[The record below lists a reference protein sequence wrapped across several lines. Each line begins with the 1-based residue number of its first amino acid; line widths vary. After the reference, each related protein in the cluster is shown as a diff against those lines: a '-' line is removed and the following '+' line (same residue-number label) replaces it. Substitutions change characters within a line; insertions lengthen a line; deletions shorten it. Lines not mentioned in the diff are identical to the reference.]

1 MKKYLLYIL
10 LLFCTALQAADF
22 AAYKIKGQFI
32 GGWIYPHDASI
43 IKPLTKGP
51 VLGGEIAFELGSDG
65 SKQWQ
70 KDFNMPDVGF
80 ALQVLDLGNP
90 EITGQMISLYPYINI
105 PMVNSEKI
113 RFNAKMGMGAAF
125 ATKPCDL
132 EAAIADPRAI
142 KQKAGEY
149 NFAIGGVFN
158 FAIAAGL
165 NIEVPVHKN
174 ISLTADVMFNHIS
187 SASTSQ
193 PNAGLNMFNGYLG
206 VKYLFNE
213 LGVRNC
219 RTSESRSKTCFDY
232 AERSRQSPLGNE
244 ELGVKDFAVTE
255 PIDVLMTEGNNSSD
269 LKNEELK
276 FKRWSGEVILS
287 GGFKKLYYK
296 DNKYFGTTSLNLE
309 GYYHTCRQH
318 RIGLGLDLFY
328 DGAYAQTVTQDASGK
343 YYWTDENTYF
353 GRTFTPNNNFENKL
367 RLGLNIANELTIG
380 KFGIFFHLG
389 LYLYDPVKNMEP
401 GGDILTALNNGETPK
416 KKGLF
421 YAYDID
427 KEDGWNYFRLGVKYH
442 ITKSFLVN
450 LSFKT
455 HLQKVEFFELGV
467 GYSF

>member
-43 IKPLTKGP
+43 IKPITKGP
-51 VLGGEIAFELGSDG
+51 VLGGEIAFELASDG

-70 KDFNMPDVGF
+70 KDFNMPDLGF

-132 EAAIADPRAI
+132 DAAIADPRAI
-142 KQKAGEY
+142 KQKAADY

-158 FAIAAGL
+158 FAISAGL

-174 ISLTADVMFNHIS
+174 VSLTADVMFNHIS

-193 PNAGLNMFNGYLG
+193 PNSGLNMFNGYLG
-206 VKYLFNE
+206 LKYLM
-213 LGVRNC
+213 
-219 RTSESRSKTCFDY
+219 
-232 AERSRQSPLGNE
+232 ERRKEKGEITP
-244 ELGVKDFAVTE
+244 
-255 PIDVLMTEGNNSSD
+255 NSS
-269 LKNEELK
+269 LFPNGHQHVLTPNSL
-276 FKRWSGEVILS
+276 KRWSGEVILS
-287 GGFKKLYYK
+287 GGVKKLYYK
-296 DNKYFGTTSLNLE
+296 DEKYFGTASLNVE

-328 DGAYAQTVTQDASGK
+328 DGAYAQTVAQDASGK
-343 YYWTDENTYF
+343 YYWTRENTQF

-380 KFGIFFHLG
+380 KVGIFFHFG

-401 GGDILTALNNGETPK
+401 GGEILQALNSGETPK
-416 KKGLF
+416 KKGF
-421 YAYDID
+421 IYPYDID
-427 KEDGWNYFRLGVKYH
+427 KEDGWNYFRIGAKYH
-442 ITKSFLVN
+442 FTEHFLVN

-467 GYSF
+467 GYAF

>member
-10 LLFCTALQAADF
+10 LLFCTDLQAADF
-22 AAYKIKGQFI
+22 APYKIKGQFI

-51 VLGGEIAFELGSDG
+51 VLGGEIAFELASDG

-70 KDFNMPDVGF
+70 KDFNMPDLGF

-142 KQKAGEY
+142 KQKAAEY

-158 FAIAAGL
+158 FAISAGL

-174 ISLTADVMFNHIS
+174 VSLTADVMFNHIS

-206 VKYLFNE
+206 LKYLFNE
-213 LGVRNC
+213 ELEIR
-219 RTSESRSKTCFDY
+219 
-232 AERSRQSPLGNE
+232 NE
-244 ELGVKDFAVTE
+244 ELTNNTNYNIPNKQETNNQTQIKTDKEHST
-255 PIDVLMTEGNNSSD
+255 PNSS
-269 LKNEELK
+269 LLIPNLM
-276 FKRWSGEVILS
+276 KRWSGEVILS

-296 DNKYFGTTSLNLE
+296 DTKYFGTASLNLE

-318 RIGLGLDLFY
+318 RIGVGLDLFY
-328 DGAYAQTVTQDASGK
+328 DGAYAQTVAQDASGK

-380 KFGIFFHLG
+380 KFGIFAHFG
-389 LYLYDPVKNMEP
+389 IYLYDPVKNMEP
-401 GGDILTALNNGETPK
+401 GGEILEALNKGETTK
-416 KKGLF
+416 KKGVF
-421 YAYDID
+421 YPYDIN
-427 KEDGWNYFRLGVKYH
+427 KEDGWNYFRIGVKYH
-442 ITKSFLVN
+442 FTEHFLVN

-455 HLQKVEFFELGV
+455 HLQKVEFFELGL
-467 GYSF
+467 GYAF

>member
-1 MKKYLLYIL
+1 MRKYILYIL

-22 AAYKIKGQFI
+22 APYKIKGQFI

-51 VLGGEIAFELGSDG
+51 VLGGEIAFELASDG

-70 KDFNMPDVGF
+70 KDFNMPDLGF

-142 KQKAGEY
+142 KQKAADY

-158 FAIAAGL
+158 FAISAGL

-174 ISLTADVMFNHIS
+174 VSLTADVMFNHIS

-206 VKYLFNE
+206 LKYLMERRNE
-213 LGVRNC
+213 KGEMRKIDETKSV
-219 RTSESRSKTCFDY
+219 
-232 AERSRQSPLGNE
+232 AELVEAPNGIE
-244 ELGVKDFAVTE
+244 I
-255 PIDVLMTEGNNSSD
+255 PNS
-269 LKNEELK
+269 L
-276 FKRWSGEVILS
+276 KRWSGEVILS

-296 DNKYFGTTSLNLE
+296 DTKYFGTASLNLE

-318 RIGLGLDLFY
+318 RIGVGLDLFY
-328 DGAYAQTVTQDASGK
+328 DGAYAQTVAQDASGK

-380 KFGIFFHLG
+380 KFGIFAHFG
-389 LYLYDPVKNMEP
+389 IYLYDPVKNMEP
-401 GGDILTALNNGETPK
+401 GGEILEALNKGETPK
-416 KKGLF
+416 KKGVF
-421 YAYDID
+421 YPYDIN
-427 KEDGWNYFRLGVKYH
+427 KEDGWNYFRIGVKYH
-442 ITKSFLVN
+442 FTEHFLVN

-455 HLQKVEFFELGV
+455 HLQKVEFFELGL
-467 GYSF
+467 GYAF

>member
-22 AAYKIKGQFI
+22 APYKIKGQFI

-51 VLGGEIAFELGSDG
+51 VLGGEIAFELASDG

-70 KDFNMPDVGF
+70 KDFNMPDLGF

-132 EAAIADPRAI
+132 DAAIADPRAI
-142 KQKAGEY
+142 KQKAADY

-158 FAIAAGL
+158 FAISAGL

-174 ISLTADVMFNHIS
+174 VSLTADVMFNHIS

-213 LGVRNC
+213 EKLLAPLVISGGTRENS
-219 RTSESRSKTCFDY
+219 SELD
-232 AERSRQSPLGNE
+232 SPL
-244 ELGVKDFAVTE
+244 VCTE
-255 PIDVLMTEGNNSSD
+255 IPNS
-269 LKNEELK
+269 L
-276 FKRWSGEVILS
+276 KRWSGEVILS

-296 DNKYFGTTSLNLE
+296 DTKYFGTASLNLE

-318 RIGLGLDLFY
+318 RIGVGLDLFY
-328 DGAYAQTVTQDASGK
+328 DGAYAQTVAQDASGK

-380 KFGIFFHLG
+380 KFGIFAHFG
-389 LYLYDPVKNMEP
+389 IYLYDPVKNMEP
-401 GGDILTALNNGETPK
+401 GGEILQALNKGETPK
-416 KKGLF
+416 KKGVF
-421 YAYDID
+421 YPYDIN
-427 KEDGWNYFRLGVKYH
+427 KEDGWNYFRIGVKYH
-442 ITKSFLVN
+442 FTEHFLVN

-455 HLQKVEFFELGV
+455 HLQKVEFFELGL
-467 GYSF
+467 GYAF

>member
-1 MKKYLLYIL
+1 MANATEEKSS
-10 LLFCTALQAADF
+10 F

-51 VLGGEIAFELGSDG
+51 VLGGEIAFELASDG
-65 SKQWQ
+65 SKQWH
-70 KDFNMPDVGF
+70 KDFNMPDLGF

-113 RFNAKMGMGAAF
+113 RFNAKMGMGAAS

-142 KQKAGEY
+142 KQKAADY

-158 FAIAAGL
+158 VAVSAGV

-174 ISLTADVMFNHIS
+174 VSLTADFMFNHFS

-193 PNAGLNMFNGYLG
+193 PNSGFNMFNGYVG
-206 VKYLFNE
+206 VKYLINKKKLLAPLVISGGTRDNSSE
-213 LGVRNC
+213 L
-219 RTSESRSKTCFDY
+219 D
-232 AERSRQSPLGNE
+232 SPLVG
-244 ELGVKDFAVTE
+244 TE
-255 PIDVLMTEGNNSSD
+255 IPNSS
-269 LKNEELK
+269 LT
-276 FKRWSGEVILS
+276 KRWSGEVILS
-287 GGFKKLYYK
+287 GGVKKLYYK
-296 DNKYFGTTSLNLE
+296 DDKYWGTASLNLE

-328 DGAYAQTVTQDASGK
+328 DGAYAQTVAQDASGK
-343 YYWTDENTYF
+343 YYWTKENTQF

-380 KFGIFFHLG
+380 KVGIFAHVG
-389 LYLYDPVKNMEP
+389 IYLYDPVKNMEP
-401 GGDILTALNNGETPK
+401 GGEILEALNKGETPK

-442 ITKSFLVN
+442 ITKDFLVN

>member
-1 MKKYLLYIL
+1 MKKYILYIL

-22 AAYKIKGQFI
+22 APYKIKGQFI

-51 VLGGEIAFELGSDG
+51 VLGGEIAFELASDG

-70 KDFNMPDVGF
+70 KDFNMPDLGF

-90 EITGQMISLYPYINI
+90 QITGQMISLYPYVNI

-113 RFNAKMGMGAAF
+113 RFNAKMGMGAVF

-142 KQKAGEY
+142 KQKAAEY

-158 FAIAAGL
+158 FAISAGM

-174 ISLTADVMFNHIS
+174 VSLTADVMFNHIS

-193 PNAGLNMFNGYLG
+193 PNAGLNMFNGYVGL
-206 VKYLFNE
+206 KYLINE
-213 LGVRNC
+213 LGVR
-219 RTSESRSKTCFDY
+219 S
-232 AERSRQSPLGNE
+232 E
-244 ELGVKDFAVTE
+244 ELGVNNKGETT
-255 PIDVLMTEGNNSSD
+255 PNSS
-269 LKNEELK
+269 LLTPNSL
-276 FKRWSGEVILS
+276 KRWSGEVILS

-296 DNKYFGTTSLNLE
+296 DTKYFGTASLNLE

-318 RIGLGLDLFY
+318 RIGVGLDLFY
-328 DGAYAQTVTQDASGK
+328 DGAYAQTVAQDASGK

-380 KFGIFFHLG
+380 KVGIFAHFGI
-389 LYLYDPVKNMEP
+389 YLYDPVKNMEP
-401 GGDILTALNNGETPK
+401 GGEILQALNKGETPK

-421 YAYDID
+421 YPYDIN
-427 KEDGWNYFRLGVKYH
+427 KEDGWNYFRIGVKYH
-442 ITKSFLVN
+442 FTKHFLVN

-455 HLQKVEFFELGV
+455 HLQKVEFFELGL
-467 GYSF
+467 GYAF

>member
-1 MKKYLLYIL
+1 MRRYLLYIL
-10 LLFCTALQAADF
+10 LVLSTVANATEDKSFT
-22 AAYKIKGQFI
+22 AYKVKGQFI

-51 VLGGEIAFELGSDG
+51 VLGGELAFELASDG
-65 SKQWQ
+65 SKQWH
-70 KDFNMPDVGF
+70 KDFNMPDLGF

-125 ATKPCDL
+125 CTKPCDL

-142 KQKAGEY
+142 KQKAADY

-158 FAIAAGL
+158 FAISAGL

-174 ISLTADVMFNHIS
+174 VSLTADVMFNHFS

-213 LGVRNC
+213 EKLLAPLVISGGTRENS
-219 RTSESRSKTCFDY
+219 SELD
-232 AERSRQSPLGNE
+232 SPL
-244 ELGVKDFAVTE
+244 VCTE
-255 PIDVLMTEGNNSSD
+255 IPNS
-269 LKNEELK
+269 L
-276 FKRWSGEVILS
+276 KRWSGEVILS

-296 DNKYFGTTSLNLE
+296 DNKYFGTASLNLE

-328 DGAYAQTVTQDASGK
+328 DGAYAQTVAQDASGK
-343 YYWTDENTYF
+343 YYWTKENTHF

-380 KFGIFFHLG
+380 KVGVFLQVG

-401 GGDILTALNNGETPK
+401 GGEILEALNKGETPK

-442 ITKSFLVN
+442 ITKDFLVN

-455 HLQKVEFFELGV
+455 HLQKVEFLELGL
-467 GYSF
+467 GYAF

>member
-1 MKKYLLYIL
+1 MKKYILYIL

-43 IKPLTKGP
+43 IKPITKGP
-51 VLGGEIAFELGSDG
+51 VLGGEIAFELASDG

-70 KDFNMPDVGF
+70 KDFNMPDLGF

-132 EAAIADPRAI
+132 DAAIADPRAI
-142 KQKAGEY
+142 KQKAADY

-158 FAIAAGL
+158 FAISAGL

-174 ISLTADVMFNHIS
+174 VSLTADVMYNHIS

-206 VKYLFNE
+206 LKYLFNE
-213 LGVRNC
+213 ELEIR
-219 RTSESRSKTCFDY
+219 
-232 AERSRQSPLGNE
+232 NE
-244 ELGVKDFAVTE
+244 EYSI
-255 PIDVLMTEGNNSSD
+255 PNS
-269 LKNEELK
+269 K
-276 FKRWSGEVILS
+276 FQIPNLEKRWSGEVILS
-287 GGFKKLYYK
+287 GGVKKLYYK
-296 DNKYFGTTSLNLE
+296 DEKYFGTASLNVE

-328 DGAYAQTVTQDASGK
+328 DGAYAQTVAQDTSGK
-343 YYWTDENTYF
+343 YYWTRENTQF

-380 KFGIFFHLG
+380 KVGIFFHFG

-401 GGDILTALNNGETPK
+401 GGEILQALNSGETPK
-416 KKGLF
+416 KKGF
-421 YAYDID
+421 IYPYDID
-427 KEDGWNYFRLGVKYH
+427 KEDGWNYFRIGAKYH
-442 ITKSFLVN
+442 FTEHFLVN

-467 GYSF
+467 GYAF

>member
-1 MKKYLLYIL
+1 MKKYILYIL

-43 IKPLTKGP
+43 IKPITKGP
-51 VLGGEIAFELGSDG
+51 VLGGEIAFELASDG

-70 KDFNMPDVGF
+70 KDFNMPDLGF

-132 EAAIADPRAI
+132 DAAIADPRAI
-142 KQKAGEY
+142 KQKAADY

-158 FAIAAGL
+158 FAISAGL

-174 ISLTADVMFNHIS
+174 VSLTADVMYNHIS

-206 VKYLFNE
+206 LKYLFNE
-213 LGVRNC
+213 ELEIR
-219 RTSESRSKTCFDY
+219 
-232 AERSRQSPLGNE
+232 NE
-244 ELGVKDFAVTE
+244 EYSI
-255 PIDVLMTEGNNSSD
+255 PNSSFHIPN
-269 LKNEELK
+269 LM
-276 FKRWSGEVILS
+276 KRWSGEVILS
-287 GGFKKLYYK
+287 GGVKKLYYK
-296 DNKYFGTTSLNLE
+296 DEKYFGTASLNVE

-328 DGAYAQTVTQDASGK
+328 DGAYAQTVAQDASGK
-343 YYWTDENTYF
+343 YYWTRENTQF

-380 KFGIFFHLG
+380 KVGIFFHFG

-401 GGDILTALNNGETPK
+401 GGEILQALNSGETPK
-416 KKGLF
+416 KKGF
-421 YAYDID
+421 IYPYHID
-427 KEDGWNYFRLGVKYH
+427 KEDGWNYFRIGAKYH
-442 ITKSFLVN
+442 FTEHFLVN

-467 GYSF
+467 GYAF

>member
-1 MKKYLLYIL
+1 MRRYLLFIL
-10 LLFCTALQAADF
+10 LALAIVANATEDKSF
-22 AAYKIKGQFI
+22 AAYKVKGQFI

-51 VLGGEIAFELGSDG
+51 VLGGELAFELASDG
-65 SKQWQ
+65 SKQWH
-70 KDFNMPDVGF
+70 KDFNMPDLGF

-90 EITGQMISLYPYINI
+90 EITGQIISLYPYINI

-142 KQKAGEY
+142 KQKAADY

-158 FAIAAGL
+158 FAVSAGL

-174 ISLTADVMFNHIS
+174 VSLTADVMYNHIS

-193 PNAGLNMFNGYLG
+193 PNSGFNMFNGYLG
-206 VKYLFNE
+206 LKYLI
-213 LGVRNC
+213 
-219 RTSESRSKTCFDY
+219 
-232 AERSRQSPLGNE
+232 NE
-244 ELGVKDFAVTE
+244 ELLAPLKETE
-255 PIDVLMTEGNNSSD
+255 TPNSS
-269 LKNEELK
+269 LLTPNS

-287 GGFKKLYYK
+287 GGVKKLYYK
-296 DNKYFGTTSLNLE
+296 DDKYWGTASLNLE

-328 DGAYAQTVTQDASGK
+328 DGAYAQTVAQDASGK
-343 YYWTDENTYF
+343 YYWTKENTQF

-380 KFGIFFHLG
+380 KVGIFLHVG

-401 GGDILTALNNGETPK
+401 GGEILEALNKGETPK

-442 ITKSFLVN
+442 FTKDFLVN

-455 HLQKVEFFELGV
+455 HLQKVEFFELGL

>member
-43 IKPLTKGP
+43 IKPITKGP
-51 VLGGEIAFELGSDG
+51 VLGGEIAFELASDG

-70 KDFNMPDVGF
+70 KDFNMPDLGF

-132 EAAIADPRAI
+132 DAAIADPRAI
-142 KQKAGEY
+142 KQKAADY

-158 FAIAAGL
+158 FAISAGL

-174 ISLTADVMFNHIS
+174 VSLTADVMFNHIS

-206 VKYLFNE
+206 LKYLINE
-213 LGVRNC
+213 LGVR
-219 RTSESRSKTCFDY
+219 S
-232 AERSRQSPLGNE
+232 E
-244 ELGVKDFAVTE
+244 ELGVKGNA
-255 PIDVLMTEGNNSSD
+255 EG
-269 LKNEELK
+269 NEELPLK
-276 FKRWSGEVILS
+276 GASLGRQVSEERSDGDACKWSGEVILS
-287 GGFKKLYYK
+287 GGVKKLYYK
-296 DNKYFGTTSLNLE
+296 DEKYFGTASLNVE

-318 RIGLGLDLFY
+318 RIGVGLDLFY
-328 DGAYAQTVTQDASGK
+328 DGAYAQTVAQDASGK

-380 KFGIFFHLG
+380 KVGVFFHFG

-401 GGDILTALNNGETPK
+401 GGEILQALNSGETPK
-416 KKGLF
+416 KKGF
-421 YAYDID
+421 IYPYDID
-427 KEDGWNYFRLGVKYH
+427 KEDGWNYFRIGAKYH
-442 ITKSFLVN
+442 FTEHFLVN

-455 HLQKVEFFELGV
+455 HLQKVEFFELGL
-467 GYSF
+467 GYAF

>member
-1 MKKYLLYIL
+1 MIA
-10 LLFCTALQAADF
+10 TVASATEVNTSF

-43 IKPLTKGP
+43 IKPLSKGP
-51 VLGGEIAFELGSDG
+51 VLGGEIAFELASDG

-70 KDFNMPDVGF
+70 KDFNMPDLGF
-80 ALQVLDLGNP
+80 ALQVLDLSNP
-90 EITGQMISLYPYINI
+90 DITGQMISLYPYINI

-113 RFNAKMGMGAAF
+113 CFNAKLGMGAAF
-125 ATKPCDL
+125 ATKPCDIDS
-132 EAAIADPRAI
+132 AIADPRAI
-142 KQKAGEY
+142 KQKAADY

-158 FAIAAGL
+158 FAISAGL

-174 ISLTADVMFNHIS
+174 ISLTADVMYNHFS

-193 PNAGLNMFNGYLG
+193 PNAGLNMFNGYIGL
-206 VKYLFNE
+206 KYLFNE
-213 LGVRNC
+213 ELEIR
-219 RTSESRSKTCFDY
+219 
-232 AERSRQSPLGNE
+232 NE
-244 ELGVKDFAVTE
+244 ENST
-255 PIDVLMTEGNNSSD
+255 PNSS
-269 LKNEELK
+269 LLTPNSL
-276 FKRWSGEVILS
+276 KRWSGEVILS

-296 DNKYFGTTSLNLE
+296 DSKYFGTASLNLE

-318 RIGLGLDLFY
+318 RIGVGLDLFY
-328 DGAYAQTVTQDASGK
+328 DGAYAQTVAQDASGK

-380 KFGIFFHLG
+380 KFGIFAHFG
-389 LYLYDPVKNMEP
+389 IYLYDPVKNMEP
-401 GGDILTALNNGETPK
+401 GGEILQALNKGETPK

-421 YAYDID
+421 YPYDID
-427 KEDGWNYFRLGVKYH
+427 KEDGWNYFRIGVKYH
-442 ITKSFLVN
+442 FTEHFLVN

-467 GYSF
+467 GYAF

>member
-1 MKKYLLYIL
+1 MIA
-10 LLFCTALQAADF
+10 TVASAAEVNTSF

-43 IKPLTKGP
+43 IKPITKGP
-51 VLGGEIAFELGSDG
+51 VLGGEIAFELASDG

-70 KDFNMPDVGF
+70 KDFNMPDLGF

-132 EAAIADPRAI
+132 DAAIADPRAI
-142 KQKAGEY
+142 KQKAADY

-158 FAIAAGL
+158 FAISAGL

-174 ISLTADVMFNHIS
+174 VSLTADVMYNHIS

-193 PNAGLNMFNGYLG
+193 PNSGLNMFNGYLG
-206 VKYLFNE
+206 LKYLINE
-213 LGVRNC
+213 LGVR
-219 RTSESRSKTCFDY
+219 S
-232 AERSRQSPLGNE
+232 E
-244 ELGVKDFAVTE
+244 ELGVKGNA
-255 PIDVLMTEGNNSSD
+255 EG
-269 LKNEELK
+269 NEELPLK
-276 FKRWSGEVILS
+276 GASLGSQVSEERSEGDACKWSGEVILS
-287 GGFKKLYYK
+287 GGVKKLYYK
-296 DNKYFGTTSLNLE
+296 DEKYFGTASLNVE

-328 DGAYAQTVTQDASGK
+328 DGAYAQTVAQDASGM
-343 YYWTDENTYF
+343 YYWTRENTQF

-380 KFGIFFHLG
+380 KVGIFFHFG

-401 GGDILTALNNGETPK
+401 GGEILQALNSGETPK
-416 KKGLF
+416 KKGF
-421 YAYDID
+421 IYPYDID
-427 KEDGWNYFRLGVKYH
+427 KEDGWNYFRIGAKYH
-442 ITKSFLVN
+442 FTEHFLVN
-450 LSFKT
+450 ISFKT

-467 GYSF
+467 GYAF

>member
-22 AAYKIKGQFI
+22 TPYKIKGQFI

-51 VLGGEIAFELGSDG
+51 VLGGEIAFELASDG

-70 KDFNMPDVGF
+70 KDFNMPDLGF

-142 KQKAGEY
+142 KQKAADY

-158 FAIAAGL
+158 FAISAGL

-174 ISLTADVMFNHIS
+174 VSLTADVMFNHIS

-206 VKYLFNE
+206 LKYLFNE
-213 LGVRNC
+213 EKLLAPLVISGGTRENS
-219 RTSESRSKTCFDY
+219 SELD
-232 AERSRQSPLGNE
+232 SPL
-244 ELGVKDFAVTE
+244 VCTE
-255 PIDVLMTEGNNSSD
+255 IPNS
-269 LKNEELK
+269 L
-276 FKRWSGEVILS
+276 KRWSGEVILS

-296 DNKYFGTTSLNLE
+296 DTKYFGTASLNLE

-318 RIGLGLDLFY
+318 RIGVGLDLFY
-328 DGAYAQTVTQDASGK
+328 DGAYTQTVAQDASGK

-380 KFGIFFHLG
+380 KFGIFAHFG
-389 LYLYDPVKNMEP
+389 IYLYDPVKNMEP
-401 GGDILTALNNGETPK
+401 GGEILQALNKGETPK
-416 KKGLF
+416 KKGVF
-421 YAYDID
+421 YPYDIN
-427 KEDGWNYFRLGVKYH
+427 KEDGWNYFRIGVKYH
-442 ITKSFLVN
+442 FTEHFLVN

-467 GYSF
+467 GYAF

>member
-22 AAYKIKGQFI
+22 APYKIKGQFI

-51 VLGGEIAFELGSDG
+51 VLGGEIAFELASDG

-70 KDFNMPDVGF
+70 KDFNMPDLGF

-90 EITGQMISLYPYINI
+90 KITGQMISLYPYINI

-142 KQKAGEY
+142 KQKAAEY

-158 FAIAAGL
+158 FAISAGL

-174 ISLTADVMFNHIS
+174 VSLTADVMFNHIS

-193 PNAGLNMFNGYLG
+193 PNAGLNMFNGYVGL
-206 VKYLFNE
+206 KYLFNE
-213 LGVRNC
+213 ELEIR
-219 RTSESRSKTCFDY
+219 
-232 AERSRQSPLGNE
+232 NE
-244 ELGVKDFAVTE
+244 ELTNNTNYNIPNKQETNNQTKTQIKTDKEHST
-255 PIDVLMTEGNNSSD
+255 PNSS
-269 LKNEELK
+269 LLIPNLM
-276 FKRWSGEVILS
+276 KRWSGEVILS

-296 DNKYFGTTSLNLE
+296 DTKYFDTASLNLE

-318 RIGLGLDLFY
+318 RIGVGLDLFY
-328 DGAYAQTVTQDASGK
+328 DGAYAQTVAQDASGK

-380 KFGIFFHLG
+380 KFGIFAHFG
-389 LYLYDPVKNMEP
+389 IYLYDPVKNMEP
-401 GGDILTALNNGETPK
+401 GGEILQALNKGETPK
-416 KKGLF
+416 KKGVF
-421 YAYDID
+421 YPYDIN
-427 KEDGWNYFRLGVKYH
+427 KEDGWNYFRIGVKYH
-442 ITKSFLVN
+442 FTEHFLVN

-455 HLQKVEFFELGV
+455 HLQKVEFFELGL
-467 GYSF
+467 GYAF

>member
-51 VLGGEIAFELGSDG
+51 VLGGEIAFELASDG

-70 KDFNMPDVGF
+70 KDFNMPDLGF

-90 EITGQMISLYPYINI
+90 QITGQMISLYPYVNI

-132 EAAIADPRAI
+132 DAAIADPRAI
-142 KQKAGEY
+142 KQKAAEY

-158 FAIAAGL
+158 FAISAGL

-174 ISLTADVMFNHIS
+174 VSLTADVMFNHIS

-193 PNAGLNMFNGYLG
+193 PNAGFNMFNGYLG
-206 VKYLFNE
+206 LKYLINE
-213 LGVRNC
+213 LGVR
-219 RTSESRSKTCFDY
+219 S
-232 AERSRQSPLGNE
+232 E
-244 ELGVKDFAVTE
+244 ELGVNNKGETT
-255 PIDVLMTEGNNSSD
+255 PNSS
-269 LKNEELK
+269 LLTPNSL
-276 FKRWSGEVILS
+276 KRWSGEVILS

-296 DNKYFGTTSLNLE
+296 DTKYFGTASLNLE

-318 RIGLGLDLFY
+318 RIGVGLDLFY
-328 DGAYAQTVTQDASGK
+328 DGAYAQTVAQDASGK

-380 KFGIFFHLG
+380 KVGIFAHFGI
-389 LYLYDPVKNMEP
+389 YLYDPVKNMEP
-401 GGDILTALNNGETPK
+401 GGEILQALNKGETPK

-421 YAYDID
+421 YPYDIN
-427 KEDGWNYFRLGVKYH
+427 KEDGWNYFRIGVKYH
-442 ITKSFLVN
+442 FTKHFLVN

-455 HLQKVEFFELGV
+455 HLQKVEFFELGL
-467 GYSF
+467 GYAF

>member
-22 AAYKIKGQFI
+22 APYKIKGQFI

-51 VLGGEIAFELGSDG
+51 VLGGEIAFELASDG

-70 KDFNMPDVGF
+70 KDFNMPDLGF

-142 KQKAGEY
+142 KQKAADY

-158 FAIAAGL
+158 FAISAGL

-174 ISLTADVMFNHIS
+174 VSLTADVMFNHIS

-193 PNAGLNMFNGYLG
+193 PNAGLNMFNVYLG

-213 LGVRNC
+213 ELEIR
-219 RTSESRSKTCFDY
+219 
-232 AERSRQSPLGNE
+232 NE
-244 ELGVKDFAVTE
+244 ELTNNTNYNIPNKQETNNQTQIKTDKEHST
-255 PIDVLMTEGNNSSD
+255 PNSS
-269 LKNEELK
+269 LLIPNLM
-276 FKRWSGEVILS
+276 KRWSGEVILS

-296 DNKYFGTTSLNLE
+296 DTKYFGTASLNLE

-318 RIGLGLDLFY
+318 RIGVGLDLFY
-328 DGAYAQTVTQDASGK
+328 DGAYAQTVAQDASGK

-380 KFGIFFHLG
+380 KFGIFAHFG
-389 LYLYDPVKNMEP
+389 IYLYDPVKNMEP
-401 GGDILTALNNGETPK
+401 GGEILQALNKGETPK
-416 KKGLF
+416 KKGVF
-421 YAYDID
+421 YPYDIN
-427 KEDGWNYFRLGVKYH
+427 KEDGWNYFRIGVKYH
-442 ITKSFLVN
+442 FTEHFLVN

-455 HLQKVEFFELGV
+455 HLQKVEFFELGL
-467 GYSF
+467 GYAF

>member
-1 MKKYLLYIL
+1 MKKHLLFIL
-10 LLFCTALQAADF
+10 LALATVANATEEKSSF
-22 AAYKIKGQFI
+22 AAYKVKGQFI
-32 GGWIYPHDASI
+32 GGWIFPHDESI

-51 VLGGEIAFELGSDG
+51 VLGGELAFELTSDG

-70 KDFNMPDVGF
+70 RDFNMPDLGF

-142 KQKAGEY
+142 KQKAADY

-158 FAIAAGL
+158 FAVSAGV

-174 ISLTADVMFNHIS
+174 ISLTADVMYNHFS

-193 PNAGLNMFNGYLG
+193 PNSGFNMFNGYLG
-206 VKYLFNE
+206 LKYLINE
-213 LGVRNC
+213 LGV
-219 RTSESRSKTCFDY
+219 SS
-232 AERSRQSPLGNE
+232 E
-244 ELGVKDFAVTE
+244 ELGVK
-255 PIDVLMTEGNNSSD
+255 GNKELPHRGSS
-269 LKNEELK
+269 LGRQVSEEQSDGDACA
-276 FKRWSGEVILS
+276 WSGEVILS
-287 GGFKKLYYK
+287 GGVKKLYYK
-296 DNKYFGTTSLNLE
+296 DDKYWGTASLNLE

-318 RIGLGLDLFY
+318 RIGVGLDLFY
-328 DGAYAQTVTQDASGK
+328 DGAYAQTVAQDASGK
-343 YYWTDENTYF
+343 YYWTKENTQF
-353 GRTFTPNNNFENKL
+353 GKTFTPNNNFENKL

-380 KFGIFFHLG
+380 KVGIFLHVG

-401 GGDILTALNNGETPK
+401 GGEILEALNKGETPK

-442 ITKSFLVN
+442 FTKDFLVN

-455 HLQKVEFFELGV
+455 HLQKVEFLELGL

>member
-51 VLGGEIAFELGSDG
+51 VLGGEIAFELASDG

-70 KDFNMPDVGF
+70 KDFNMPDLGF

-90 EITGQMISLYPYINI
+90 QITGQMISLYPYINI

-132 EAAIADPRAI
+132 DAAIADPRAI
-142 KQKAGEY
+142 KQKAADY

-158 FAIAAGL
+158 FAISAGM

-174 ISLTADVMFNHIS
+174 VSLTADVMFNHIS

-213 LGVRNC
+213 EKLLAPLVISGGTRENS
-219 RTSESRSKTCFDY
+219 SELD
-232 AERSRQSPLGNE
+232 SPL
-244 ELGVKDFAVTE
+244 VCTE
-255 PIDVLMTEGNNSSD
+255 IPNS
-269 LKNEELK
+269 L
-276 FKRWSGEVILS
+276 KRWSGEVILS

-296 DNKYFGTTSLNLE
+296 DSKYFGTASLNLE

-318 RIGLGLDLFY
+318 RIGVGLDLFY
-328 DGAYAQTVTQDASGK
+328 DGAYAQTVAQDASGK

-380 KFGIFFHLG
+380 KFGIFAHFG
-389 LYLYDPVKNMEP
+389 IYLYDPVKNMEP
-401 GGDILTALNNGETPK
+401 GSEILQALNKGETPK
-416 KKGLF
+416 KKGVF
-421 YAYDID
+421 YPYDIN
-427 KEDGWNYFRLGVKYH
+427 KEDGWNYFRIGVKYH
-442 ITKSFLVN
+442 FTEHFLVN

-455 HLQKVEFFELGV
+455 HLQKVEFFELGL
-467 GYSF
+467 GYAF

>member
-1 MKKYLLYIL
+1 MIA
-10 LLFCTALQAADF
+10 TVASAAEVNTSF

-43 IKPLTKGP
+43 IKPITKGP
-51 VLGGEIAFELGSDG
+51 VLGGEIAFELASDG

-70 KDFNMPDVGF
+70 KDFNMPDLGF

-132 EAAIADPRAI
+132 DAAIADPRAI
-142 KQKAGEY
+142 KQKAADY

-158 FAIAAGL
+158 FAISAGL

-174 ISLTADVMFNHIS
+174 VSLTADVMYNHIS

-213 LGVRNC
+213 EKLLAPLVISGGTRENS
-219 RTSESRSKTCFDY
+219 SELD
-232 AERSRQSPLGNE
+232 SPL
-244 ELGVKDFAVTE
+244 VCTE
-255 PIDVLMTEGNNSSD
+255 IPNS
-269 LKNEELK
+269 L
-276 FKRWSGEVILS
+276 KRWSGEVILS
-287 GGFKKLYYK
+287 GGVKKLYYK
-296 DNKYFGTTSLNLE
+296 DEKYFGTASLNVE
-309 GYYHTCRQH
+309 GYYHTCHQH

-328 DGAYAQTVTQDASGK
+328 DGAYAQTVAQDTSGK
-343 YYWTDENTYF
+343 YYWTRENTQF

-380 KFGIFFHLG
+380 KVGIFFHFG

-401 GGDILTALNNGETPK
+401 GGEILQALNSGETPK
-416 KKGLF
+416 KKGF
-421 YAYDID
+421 IYPYDID
-427 KEDGWNYFRLGVKYH
+427 KEDGWNYFRIGAKYH
-442 ITKSFLVN
+442 FTEHFLVN

-455 HLQKVEFFELGV
+455 HLQKVEFFELGL
-467 GYSF
+467 GYAF

>member
-22 AAYKIKGQFI
+22 APYKIKGQFI

-51 VLGGEIAFELGSDG
+51 VLGGEIAFELATDG

-70 KDFNMPDVGF
+70 KDFNMPDLGF

-90 EITGQMISLYPYINI
+90 QITGQMISLYPYINI

-132 EAAIADPRAI
+132 DAAIADPRAI
-142 KQKAGEY
+142 KQKAAEY

-158 FAIAAGL
+158 FAISAGL

-174 ISLTADVMFNHIS
+174 VSLTADVMFNHIS

-193 PNAGLNMFNGYLG
+193 PNSGFNMFNGYLG
-206 VKYLFNE
+206 LKYLFNE
-213 LGVRNC
+213 EKLLAPLVISGGTRENS
-219 RTSESRSKTCFDY
+219 SELD
-232 AERSRQSPLGNE
+232 SPL
-244 ELGVKDFAVTE
+244 VCTE
-255 PIDVLMTEGNNSSD
+255 IPNLM
-269 LKNEELK
+269 
-276 FKRWSGEVILS
+276 KRWSGEVILS

-296 DNKYFGTTSLNLE
+296 DTKYFGTASLNLE

-318 RIGLGLDLFY
+318 RIGVGLDLFY
-328 DGAYAQTVTQDASGK
+328 DGAYAQTVAQDASGK

-367 RLGLNIANELTIG
+367 GLGLNIANELTIG
-380 KFGIFFHLG
+380 KVGIFAHFGI
-389 LYLYDPVKNMEP
+389 YLYDPVKNMEP
-401 GGDILTALNNGETPK
+401 GGEILQALNKGETPK

-421 YAYDID
+421 YPYDIN
-427 KEDGWNYFRLGVKYH
+427 KEDGWNYFRIGVKYH
-442 ITKSFLVN
+442 FTEHFLVN

-467 GYSF
+467 GYAF

>member
-1 MKKYLLYIL
+1 MRRYLLYIL
-10 LLFCTALQAADF
+10 LFLATTTSAKEVNTSF

-43 IKPLTKGP
+43 IKPITKGP
-51 VLGGEIAFELGSDG
+51 VLGGEIAFELASDG

-70 KDFNMPDVGF
+70 KDFNMPDLGF

-90 EITGQMISLYPYINI
+90 DITGQMISLYPYINI

-113 RFNAKMGMGAAF
+113 RFNAKIGGGPAF
-125 ATKPCDL
+125 CTKPCDL
-132 EAAIADPRAI
+132 DAAIADPRAI

-158 FAIAAGL
+158 FAISAGM
-165 NIEVPVHKN
+165 NIEVPVHKD
-174 ISLTADVMFNHIS
+174 ISLTADVMFNHFS

-193 PNAGLNMFNGYLG
+193 PNSGFNMFNGYLG

-213 LGVRNC
+213 ELEIR
-219 RTSESRSKTCFDY
+219 
-232 AERSRQSPLGNE
+232 NE
-244 ELGVKDFAVTE
+244 ELTNNIDNNIADKQETNNQTKKQIKTDKE
-255 PIDVLMTEGNNSSD
+255 NPIPNSKFLIPN
-269 LKNEELK
+269 LK
-276 FKRWSGEVILS
+276 KRWSGEVILS
-287 GGFKKLYYK
+287 GGLKKLYYK
-296 DNKYFGTTSLNLE
+296 DSKYFGTASLNLE

-328 DGAYAQTVTQDASGK
+328 DGAYAQTVAQDASGK

-353 GRTFTPNNNFENKL
+353 GRTFTPNDDFKNKL

-380 KFGIFFHLG
+380 RVGIFFHFG
-389 LYLYDPVKNMEP
+389 IYLYDPVKNMEP
-401 GGDILTALNNGETPK
+401 GGEILKALNNGETPE

-421 YAYDID
+421 YTYDID

-442 ITKSFLVN
+442 FTKNFLVN

-455 HLQKVEFFELGV
+455 HLQKVEFFELGL
-467 GYSF
+467 GYAF

>member
-1 MKKYLLYIL
+1 MKKYILFIL
-10 LLFCTALQAADF
+10 LIISSVAHANTADSIF
-22 AAYKIKGQFI
+22 TAYKIKGQFI

-51 VLGGEIAFELGSDG
+51 VLGGEIAFELASDG

-70 KDFNMPDVGF
+70 KDFNMPDLGF

-90 EITGQMISLYPYINI
+90 EIIGQMISLYPYVNI

-132 EAAIADPRAI
+132 DAAIADPRAI
-142 KQKAGEY
+142 KQKTADY

-158 FAIAAGL
+158 FAISAGL

-174 ISLTADVMFNHIS
+174 VSLTADVMFNHIS

-193 PNAGLNMFNGYLG
+193 PNSGFNMFNGYLG
-206 VKYLFNE
+206 VKYLINE
-213 LGVRNC
+213 EKLLAPLVISGGTRENS
-219 RTSESRSKTCFDY
+219 SELD
-232 AERSRQSPLGNE
+232 SPL
-244 ELGVKDFAVTE
+244 VCTE
-255 PIDVLMTEGNNSSD
+255 IPNSS
-269 LKNEELK
+269 LP
-276 FKRWSGEVILS
+276 KRWSGEVILS

-296 DNKYFGTTSLNLE
+296 DSKYWGTASLNIE

-318 RIGLGLDLFY
+318 RIGVGLDLFY
-328 DGAYAQTVTQDASGK
+328 DGAYAQTVAQDASGK

-380 KFGIFFHLG
+380 KVGIFAHIG

-401 GGDILTALNNGETPK
+401 GGEILEALNKGETPK
-416 KKGLF
+416 KKGLI
-421 YAYDID
+421 YPYDIN
-427 KEDGWNYFRLGVKYH
+427 KEDGWNYFRIGVKYH
-442 ITKSFLVN
+442 FTEHFLLN

-467 GYSF
+467 GYAF

>member
-22 AAYKIKGQFI
+22 APYKIKGQFI

-70 KDFNMPDVGF
+70 KDFNMPDLGF

-90 EITGQMISLYPYINI
+90 QITGQMISLYPYINI

-132 EAAIADPRAI
+132 DAAIADPRAI
-142 KQKAGEY
+142 KQKAADY

-158 FAIAAGL
+158 FAISAGL

-174 ISLTADVMFNHIS
+174 VSLTADVMFNHIS

-206 VKYLFNE
+206 LKYLINE
-213 LGVRNC
+213 LGVR
-219 RTSESRSKTCFDY
+219 S
-232 AERSRQSPLGNE
+232 E
-244 ELGVKDFAVTE
+244 ELGVKGNA
-255 PIDVLMTEGNNSSD
+255 EG
-269 LKNEELK
+269 NEELPLK
-276 FKRWSGEVILS
+276 GASLGREVSEERSDGDACKWSGEVILS

-296 DNKYFGTTSLNLE
+296 DTKYFGTASLNLE

-318 RIGLGLDLFY
+318 RIGVGLDLFY
-328 DGAYAQTVTQDASGK
+328 DGAYAQTVAQDASGK

-367 RLGLNIANELTIG
+367 RFGLNIANELTIG
-380 KFGIFFHLG
+380 KFGIFAHFG
-389 LYLYDPVKNMEP
+389 IYLYDPVKNMEP
-401 GGDILTALNNGETPK
+401 GGEILQALNKGETPK
-416 KKGLF
+416 KKGVF
-421 YAYDID
+421 YPYDIN
-427 KEDGWNYFRLGVKYH
+427 KEDGWNYFRIGVKYH
-442 ITKSFLVN
+442 FTEHFLVN

-455 HLQKVEFFELGV
+455 HLQKVEFFELGL
-467 GYSF
+467 GYAF

>member
-1 MKKYLLYIL
+1 MIA
-10 LLFCTALQAADF
+10 TAASATEVNTSF

-43 IKPLTKGP
+43 IKPLSKGP
-51 VLGGEIAFELGSDG
+51 VLGGEIAFELASDG

-70 KDFNMPDVGF
+70 KDFNMPDLGF

-125 ATKPCDL
+125 ATKPCDV

-142 KQKAGEY
+142 KQKAGDY

-174 ISLTADVMFNHIS
+174 LSLTADVMYNHFS

-193 PNAGLNMFNGYLG
+193 PNSGFNMFNGYLG
-206 VKYLFNE
+206 LKYLMERRNE
-213 LGVRNC
+213 KGEI
-219 RTSESRSKTCFDY
+219 T
-232 AERSRQSPLGNE
+232 P
-244 ELGVKDFAVTE
+244 
-255 PIDVLMTEGNNSSD
+255 NSS
-269 LKNEELK
+269 LLTPNSL
-276 FKRWSGEVILS
+276 KRWSGEVILS
-287 GGFKKLYYK
+287 GGVKELYYK
-296 DNKYFGTTSLNLE
+296 DTKYFGTASLNLE

-318 RIGLGLDLFY
+318 RIGVGLDLFY
-328 DGAYAQTVTQDASGK
+328 DGAYAQTVAQNEAGK

-380 KFGIFFHLG
+380 KFGIFAHFG
-389 LYLYDPVKNMEP
+389 IYLYDPVKNMEP
-401 GGDILTALNNGETPK
+401 GGEILQALNKGETPK
-416 KKGLF
+416 KKGF
-421 YAYDID
+421 IYPYDID
-427 KEDGWNYFRLGVKYH
+427 KEDGWNYFRIGVKYH
-442 ITKSFLVN
+442 FTPNFLVN

-455 HLQKVEFFELGV
+455 HLQKVEFFELGI

>member
-1 MKKYLLYIL
+1 MIA
-10 LLFCTALQAADF
+10 TVASAAEVNTSF

-43 IKPLTKGP
+43 IKPITKGP
-51 VLGGEIAFELGSDG
+51 VLGGEIAFELASDG

-70 KDFNMPDVGF
+70 KDFNMPDLGF

-132 EAAIADPRAI
+132 DAAIADPRAI
-142 KQKAGEY
+142 KQKAADY

-158 FAIAAGL
+158 FAISAGL

-174 ISLTADVMFNHIS
+174 VSLTADVMYNHIS

-213 LGVRNC
+213 EKLLAPLVISGGTRENS
-219 RTSESRSKTCFDY
+219 SELD
-232 AERSRQSPLGNE
+232 SPL
-244 ELGVKDFAVTE
+244 VCTE
-255 PIDVLMTEGNNSSD
+255 IPNS
-269 LKNEELK
+269 L
-276 FKRWSGEVILS
+276 KRWSGEVILS
-287 GGFKKLYYK
+287 GGVKKLYYK
-296 DNKYFGTTSLNLE
+296 DEKYFGTASLNVE

-328 DGAYAQTVTQDASGK
+328 DGAYAQTVAQDTSGK
-343 YYWTDENTYF
+343 YYWTRENTQF

-380 KFGIFFHLG
+380 KVGIFFHFG

-401 GGDILTALNNGETPK
+401 GGEILQALNSGETPK
-416 KKGLF
+416 KKGF
-421 YAYDID
+421 IYPYDID
-427 KEDGWNYFRLGVKYH
+427 KEDGWNYFRIGAKYH
-442 ITKSFLVN
+442 FTEHFLVN

-467 GYSF
+467 GYAF

>member
-1 MKKYLLYIL
+1 MRKYIL
-10 LLFCTALQAADF
+10 FILLMIATVASAAEVNTSF

-43 IKPLTKGP
+43 IKPITKGP
-51 VLGGEIAFELGSDG
+51 VLGGEIAFELASDG

-70 KDFNMPDVGF
+70 KDFNMPDLGF

-132 EAAIADPRAI
+132 DAAIADPRAI
-142 KQKAGEY
+142 KQKAADY

-158 FAIAAGL
+158 FAISAGL

-174 ISLTADVMFNHIS
+174 VSLTADVMYNHIS

-213 LGVRNC
+213 EKLLAPLVISGGTRENS
-219 RTSESRSKTCFDY
+219 SELD
-232 AERSRQSPLGNE
+232 SPL
-244 ELGVKDFAVTE
+244 VCTE
-255 PIDVLMTEGNNSSD
+255 IPNS
-269 LKNEELK
+269 L
-276 FKRWSGEVILS
+276 KRWSGEVILS
-287 GGFKKLYYK
+287 GGVKKLYYK
-296 DNKYFGTTSLNLE
+296 DEKYFGTASLNVE
-309 GYYHTCRQH
+309 GYYHTCHQH

-328 DGAYAQTVTQDASGK
+328 DGAYAQTVAQDTSGK
-343 YYWTDENTYF
+343 YYWTRENTQF

-380 KFGIFFHLG
+380 KVGIFFHFG

-401 GGDILTALNNGETPK
+401 GGEILQALNSGETPK
-416 KKGLF
+416 KKGF
-421 YAYDID
+421 IYPYDID
-427 KEDGWNYFRLGVKYH
+427 KEDGWNYFRIGAKYH
-442 ITKSFLVN
+442 FTEHFLVN

-455 HLQKVEFFELGV
+455 HLQKVEFFELGL
-467 GYSF
+467 GYAF

>member
-1 MKKYLLYIL
+1 MRKYIL
-10 LLFCTALQAADF
+10 FILLMIATAASATEVNTSF
-22 AAYKIKGQFI
+22 AAYKIKGQFT

-43 IKPLTKGP
+43 IKPLAKGP
-51 VLGGEIAFELGSDG
+51 VLGGEIAFELATNG
-65 SKQWQ
+65 SKQWH
-70 KDFNMPDVGF
+70 KDFNMPDLGF

-90 EITGQMISLYPYINI
+90 EIMGQMISLYPYINI

-113 RFNAKMGMGAAF
+113 RFNAKLGMGAGF
-125 ATKPCDL
+125 CTKPCDV

-142 KQKAGEY
+142 KQKAGDY

-158 FAIAAGL
+158 FAVYAGV

-174 ISLTADVMFNHIS
+174 ISLTADIAYNHFS

-193 PNAGLNMFNGYLG
+193 PNAGLNMFNGSLG
-206 VKYLFNE
+206 VKYLINE
-213 LGVRNC
+213 LGVR
-219 RTSESRSKTCFDY
+219 S
-232 AERSRQSPLGNE
+232 E
-244 ELGVKDFAVTE
+244 ELGVKDFAITE
-255 PIDVLMTEGNNSSD
+255 PVDVLMTEGNHSSD

-296 DNKYFGTTSLNLE
+296 DDKYFGTASLNLE

-318 RIGLGLDLFY
+318 RIGVGLDLFY
-328 DGAYAQTVTQDASGK
+328 DGAYAQTAAQDAAGK
-343 YYWTDENTYF
+343 YYWTDDNTSF

-380 KFGIFFHLG
+380 KVGIFAHLG
-389 LYLYDPVKNMEP
+389 IYLYDPVKNMEP
-401 GGDILTALNNGETPK
+401 GGEILEALNKGETPK

-421 YAYDID
+421 YPYDIN
-427 KEDGWNYFRLGVKYH
+427 KEDGWNYFRIGVKYH
-442 ITKSFLVN
+442 FTEHFLVN

-467 GYSF
+467 GYAF

>member
-1 MKKYLLYIL
+1 MRKYILYIL

-22 AAYKIKGQFI
+22 APYKIKGQFI

-51 VLGGEIAFELGSDG
+51 VLGGEIAFELASDG

-70 KDFNMPDVGF
+70 KDFNMPDLGF

-113 RFNAKMGMGAAF
+113 RFNAKIGMGAAF

-132 EAAIADPRAI
+132 DAAIADPRAI
-142 KQKAGEY
+142 KQKAADY

-158 FAIAAGL
+158 FAISAGL

-174 ISLTADVMFNHIS
+174 VSLTADVMFNHIS

-213 LGVRNC
+213 EKLLAPLVISGGTRENS
-219 RTSESRSKTCFDY
+219 SELD
-232 AERSRQSPLGNE
+232 SPL
-244 ELGVKDFAVTE
+244 VCTE
-255 PIDVLMTEGNNSSD
+255 IPNLM
-269 LKNEELK
+269 
-276 FKRWSGEVILS
+276 KRWSGEVILS

-296 DNKYFGTTSLNLE
+296 DTKYFGTASLNLE

-318 RIGLGLDLFY
+318 RIGVGLDLFY
-328 DGAYAQTVTQDASGK
+328 DGAYAQTVAQDASGK

-380 KFGIFFHLG
+380 KFGIFAHFG
-389 LYLYDPVKNMEP
+389 IYLYDPVKNMEP
-401 GGDILTALNNGETPK
+401 GGEILEALNKGETPK
-416 KKGLF
+416 KKGVF
-421 YAYDID
+421 YPYDIN
-427 KEDGWNYFRLGVKYH
+427 KEDGWNYFRIGVKYH
-442 ITKSFLVN
+442 FTEHFLVN

-455 HLQKVEFFELGV
+455 HLQKVEFFELGL
-467 GYSF
+467 GYAF

>member
-10 LLFCTALQAADF
+10 LLFCTVLQAADF

-43 IKPLTKGP
+43 IKPITKGP
-51 VLGGEIAFELGSDG
+51 VLGGEIAFELASDG

-70 KDFNMPDVGF
+70 KDFNMPDLGF

-90 EITGQMISLYPYINI
+90 EIIGQMISLYPYINI

-132 EAAIADPRAI
+132 DAAIADPRAI
-142 KQKAGEY
+142 KQKAADY

-158 FAIAAGL
+158 FAISAGL

-174 ISLTADVMFNHIS
+174 VSLTADVMYNHIS

-193 PNAGLNMFNGYLG
+193 PNSGLNMFNGYLG
-206 VKYLFNE
+206 LKYLINE

-219 RTSESRSKTCFDY
+219 RASESRSKTCFDY

-244 ELGVKDFAVTE
+244 ELGVR
-255 PIDVLMTEGNNSSD
+255 S
-269 LKNEELK
+269 EELGVEVK
-276 FKRWSGEVILS
+276 GEIDSPNNQTTESPKKWSGEVILS
-287 GGFKKLYYK
+287 GGVKKLYYK
-296 DNKYFGTTSLNLE
+296 DEKYFGTASLNVE

-318 RIGLGLDLFY
+318 RIGVGLDLFY
-328 DGAYAQTVTQDASGK
+328 DGAYAQTVAQDASGK

-380 KFGIFFHLG
+380 KVGIFFHFG

-401 GGDILTALNNGETPK
+401 GGEILQALNSGETPK
-416 KKGLF
+416 KKGF
-421 YAYDID
+421 IYPYDID
-427 KEDGWNYFRLGVKYH
+427 KEDGWNYFRIGAKYH
-442 ITKSFLVN
+442 FTEHFLVN

-467 GYSF
+467 GYAF

>member
-1 MKKYLLYIL
+1 MRKYLLYIL

-22 AAYKIKGQFI
+22 APYKIKGQFI

-51 VLGGEIAFELGSDG
+51 VLGGEIAFELASDG

-70 KDFNMPDVGF
+70 KDFNMPDLGF

-90 EITGQMISLYPYINI
+90 QITGQMISLYPYINI

-132 EAAIADPRAI
+132 DAAIADPRAI
-142 KQKAGEY
+142 KQKAADY

-158 FAIAAGL
+158 FAISAGL

-174 ISLTADVMFNHIS
+174 VSLTADVMFNHIS

-206 VKYLFNE
+206 LKYLFNE
-213 LGVRNC
+213 ELEIR
-219 RTSESRSKTCFDY
+219 
-232 AERSRQSPLGNE
+232 NE
-244 ELGVKDFAVTE
+244 ELTNNTNYNIPNKQETNNQIKTQIKTE
-255 PIDVLMTEGNNSSD
+255 KEHSTPNSS
-269 LKNEELK
+269 LLTPHSL
-276 FKRWSGEVILS
+276 KRWSGEVILS

-296 DNKYFGTTSLNLE
+296 DTKYFGTASLNLE

-318 RIGLGLDLFY
+318 RIGVGLDLFY
-328 DGAYAQTVTQDASGK
+328 DGAYAQTVAQDASGK

-353 GRTFTPNNNFENKL
+353 GRTFTANNNFENKL

-380 KFGIFFHLG
+380 KVGIFFHFG

-401 GGDILTALNNGETPK
+401 GGEILEALNKGETPK
-416 KKGLF
+416 KKGF
-421 YAYDID
+421 IYPYDIN
-427 KEDGWNYFRLGVKYH
+427 KEDGWNYFRLGMKYH
-442 ITKSFLVN
+442 FTEHFLVN

-467 GYSF
+467 GYAF

>member
-1 MKKYLLYIL
+1 MIA
-10 LLFCTALQAADF
+10 TVASAAEVNTSF

-43 IKPLTKGP
+43 IKPITKGP
-51 VLGGEIAFELGSDG
+51 VLGGEIAFELASDG

-70 KDFNMPDVGF
+70 KDFNMPDLGF

-132 EAAIADPRAI
+132 DAAIADPRAI
-142 KQKAGEY
+142 KQKAADY

-158 FAIAAGL
+158 FAISAGL

-174 ISLTADVMFNHIS
+174 VSLTADVMYNHIS

-193 PNAGLNMFNGYLG
+193 PNSGLNMFNGYLG
-206 VKYLFNE
+206 VKYLINE
-213 LGVRNC
+213 LGVR
-219 RTSESRSKTCFDY
+219 S
-232 AERSRQSPLGNE
+232 E
-244 ELGVKDFAVTE
+244 ELGVNNKGVDDESVGTHGSCVRKKGDSQNNE
-255 PIDVLMTEGNNSSD
+255 LNTDKTNKGEITPNSS
-269 LKNEELK
+269 LLTPNSL
-276 FKRWSGEVILS
+276 KRWSGEVILS
-287 GGFKKLYYK
+287 GGVKKLYYK
-296 DNKYFGTTSLNLE
+296 DEKYFGTASLNVE

-328 DGAYAQTVTQDASGK
+328 DGAYAQTVAQDTSGK
-343 YYWTDENTYF
+343 YYWTRENTQF

-380 KFGIFFHLG
+380 KVGIFFHFG

-401 GGDILTALNNGETPK
+401 GGEILQALNSGETPK
-416 KKGLF
+416 NKGF
-421 YAYDID
+421 IYPYDID
-427 KEDGWNYFRLGVKYH
+427 KEDGWNYFRIGAKYH
-442 ITKSFLVN
+442 FTEHFLVN

-467 GYSF
+467 GYAF

>member
-22 AAYKIKGQFI
+22 APYKIKGQFI

-51 VLGGEIAFELGSDG
+51 VLGGEIAFELASDG

-70 KDFNMPDVGF
+70 KDFNMPDLGF

-90 EITGQMISLYPYINI
+90 KITGQMISLYPYINI

-142 KQKAGEY
+142 KQKAAEY

-158 FAIAAGL
+158 FAISAGL

-174 ISLTADVMFNHIS
+174 VSLTADVMFNHIS

-193 PNAGLNMFNGYLG
+193 PNAGLNMFNGYVGL
-206 VKYLFNE
+206 KYLFNE
-213 LGVRNC
+213 ELEIR
-219 RTSESRSKTCFDY
+219 
-232 AERSRQSPLGNE
+232 NE
-244 ELGVKDFAVTE
+244 ELTNNTNYNIPNKQETNNQTKTQIKTDKEHST
-255 PIDVLMTEGNNSSD
+255 PNSS
-269 LKNEELK
+269 LLIPNLM
-276 FKRWSGEVILS
+276 KRWSGEVILS

-296 DNKYFGTTSLNLE
+296 DTKYFGTASLNLE

-318 RIGLGLDLFY
+318 RIGVGLDLFY
-328 DGAYAQTVTQDASGK
+328 DGAYAQTVAQDASGK

-380 KFGIFFHLG
+380 KFGIFAHFG
-389 LYLYDPVKNMEP
+389 IYLYDPVKNMEP
-401 GGDILTALNNGETPK
+401 GGEILQALNKGETPK
-416 KKGLF
+416 KKGVF
-421 YAYDID
+421 YPYDIN
-427 KEDGWNYFRLGVKYH
+427 KEDGWNYFRIGVKYH
-442 ITKSFLVN
+442 FTEHFLVN

-455 HLQKVEFFELGV
+455 HLQKVEFFELGL
-467 GYSF
+467 GYAF